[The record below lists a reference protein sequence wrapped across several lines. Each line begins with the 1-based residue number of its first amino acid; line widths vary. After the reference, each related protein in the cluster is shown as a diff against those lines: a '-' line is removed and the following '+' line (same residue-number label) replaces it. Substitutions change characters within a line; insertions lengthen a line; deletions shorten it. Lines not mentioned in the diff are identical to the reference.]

1 MPATAF
7 AKVFGCAAIAL
18 VIAVAGVRVPASRDG
33 SHDLRI
39 QGRAQDRWAA
49 VVAEAAG
56 KPGDAMMVH
65 AQTGFAP
72 VLARVIPA
80 VVTLLVTSEV
90 AIPSE
95 LIVATD
101 GGRSTLA
108 PPRRERTRSGGSGVV
123 IDAQNGHIVTNEHV
137 VRDSVHIDVMLADGR
152 MYPAQV
158 LGSDVST
165 DVAILA
171 IKAAN
176 LPSVAVGDSDK
187 VRVGDVALAV
197 GNPFGLEGTATMG
210 IVSALMRSQVGHGLV
225 EDFMQ
230 IDAAIN
236 PGNSGGALV
245 NIQGE
250 LIGINTAGPG
260 EAGRASGIG
269 FAIPINIARA
279 VKTEILKHG
288 KFSRGSTGLVVED
301 LSRERVESL
310 DMRITR
316 GAVVVGT
323 VPGSPAADAG
333 IAPGSIVTSVAGK
346 PVRNAAEFAN
356 RVAIQTL
363 GSQFEVRVYDQ
374 GRERTVTLRSAALKA
389 PVRAEVLGERF
400 GALAGLAVSEIGPGE
415 RLSGRS
421 SGIVVTSVGTGTPA
435 RHLGLEAGDVIVS
448 VDASSPRS
456 IDDFV
461 RLVQKAGF
469 EYRVTV
475 VRDGQPAWV
484 RVAR

>member
-1 MPATAF
+1 
-7 AKVFGCAAIAL
+7 
-18 VIAVAGVRVPASRDG
+18 
-33 SHDLRI
+33 
-39 QGRAQDRWAA
+39 
-49 VVAEAAG
+49 
-56 KPGDAMMVH
+56 
-65 AQTGFAP
+65 
-72 VLARVIPA
+72 
-80 VVTLLVTSEV
+80 
-90 AIPSE
+90 
-95 LIVATD
+95 
-101 GGRSTLA
+101 
-108 PPRRERTRSGGSGVV
+108 
-123 IDAQNGHIVTNEHV
+123 
-137 VRDSVHIDVMLADGR
+137 

-279 VKTEILKHG
+279 VKAEILKHG

-323 VPGSPAADAG
+323 SPGSPAADAG

-435 RHLGLEAGDVIVS
+435 RRLGLEAGDVIVS